1 MLIQDN
7 LQAHTLQNLGVV
19 ANFVF
24 HLKNRQLSVR
34 VFLIK
39 AVVERPDCIHFLRK
53 LGNFN
58 ERG

>member
-24 HLKNRQLSVR
+24 HLKNTQLSVR